1 MLQYASMSN
10 YKTTMRIIIHT
21 VNARSLKSKIIKD
34 AKEHY
39 LSTWEYRSNGKD
51 EFITHSPEQWEDNV
65 ILVFTPSQDN
75 TTLTVEPSYWEGKSS
90 PSDEEKG
97 IILGRFAE
105 RLWVQYRAY
114 FSSFESFA

>member
-1 MLQYASMSN
+1 
-10 YKTTMRIIIHT
+10 MRIIIHT
-21 VNARSLKSKIIKD
+21 VNARSLKFKIIKD

-75 TTLTVEPSYWEGKSS
+75 TTLTVEPSY
-90 PSDEEKG
+90 
-97 IILGRFAE
+97 
-105 RLWVQYRAY
+105 
-114 FSSFESFA
+114 